1 MDIFNLIQSNL
12 LTPIILFFLFGIIA
26 ARIKSDL
33 KIPEAISEFLPIYLL
48 AAIGLHGGIEMRK
61 TGFEEMLI
69 PMLVAIGLSLL
80 FTLNHYQ
87 ILKRLGKFNIFDSYA
102 LASTYGAVGAVT
114 FSVGLSFLKNQG
126 VTSEGYLAAILAV
139 LEPAAFIMA
148 IFLTNMAVS
157 KQIRSKKQS
166 FSKDD
171 TSDIDI
177 GMKETKTKLSQV
189 LQESITGKA
198 IVILLGSIVIGYII
212 GEEGFEPISIVFD
225 ELFTG
230 AIVIFMIEM
239 GIIAGQ
245 RLEDIKKVGIFLTS
259 FAIIMPT
266 FNGII
271 GVLVSTALGLSLGGA
286 VMFGLLLASASFI
299 AAPAVLR
306 HAIPQANPKSL
317 YYICIGN
324 NIPIQHYCIIA
335 NHVYRLNMGSWR
347 RSNRLIQLCY
357 KGVHMKLYNVKLLT
371 ITCEIL
377 AQKNVIDIL
386 KNHNITGY
394 TSYEVDGNGEKG
406 LRGQGIQA
414 EKNVKVEIIMREEK
428 LSDVI
433 EDISRT
439 LFPDFTIILYVS
451 DVGVVRTEKF

>member
-1 MDIFNLIQSNL
+1 MDILQLIQSNL

-48 AAIGLHGGIEMRK
+48 AAIGLHGGIEMRN
-61 TGFEEMLI
+61 TGFENMLI

-80 FTLNHYQ
+80 MTLNHYQ
-87 ILKRLGKFNIFDSYA
+87 ILRRLGKFNIFDSYA

-126 VTSEGYLAAILAV
+126 VTSEGYLAAVLAI
-139 LEPAAFIMA
+139 LEPVAFIMA

-157 KQIRSKKQS
+157 KQIRRKKES
-166 FSKDD
+166 VSKDD
-171 TSDIDI
+171 TSNLDMGIQ
-177 GMKETKTKLSQV
+177 ETKTKLSQI
-189 LQESITGKA
+189 LHDSITGKA

-212 GEEGFEPISIVFD
+212 GEEGFSSIKIVFD
-225 ELFTG
+225 EMFTG

-245 RLEDIKKVGIFLTS
+245 RLDDIKKVGLFLTA

-271 GVLVSTALGLSLGGA
+271 GVLVATVMGLSLGGS

-306 HAIPQANPKSL
+306 HSIPQANPSL
-317 YYICIGN
+317 YITSALGITFPY
-324 NIPIQHYCIIA
+324 NIIILLPIMFTISTI
-335 NHVYRLNMGSWR
+335 
-347 RSNRLIQLCY
+347 
-357 KGVHMKLYNVKLLT
+357 VH
-371 ITCEIL
+371 
-377 AQKNVIDIL
+377 
-386 KNHNITGY
+386 
-394 TSYEVDGNGEKG
+394 NGEG
-406 LRGQGIQA
+406 SI
-414 EKNVKVEIIMREEK
+414 
-428 LSDVI
+428 D
-433 EDISRT
+433 
-439 LFPDFTIILYVS
+439 LFDYLTKDWI
-451 DVGVVRTEKF
+451 

>member
-1 MDIFNLIQSNL
+1 MDILQLIQSNL
-12 LTPIILFFLFGIIA
+12 LTPIVLFFMFGIIA

-33 KIPEAISEFLPIYLL
+33 KMPEAISEFLPIYLL

-61 TGFEEMLI
+61 TGFEEMLV

-87 ILKRLGKFNIFDSYA
+87 ILRRLGKFNIFDSYA

-114 FSVGLSFLKNQG
+114 FSVGLSFLKNLG
-126 VTSEGYLAAILAV
+126 VSSEGYLAAILAV
-139 LEPAAFIMA
+139 LEPVAFILA

-157 KQIRSKKQS
+157 KQIRTKKQS
-166 FSKDD
+166 FSDD
-171 TSDIDI
+171 EELDI

-189 LQESITGKA
+189 LKESITGKA

-212 GEEGFEPISIVFD
+212 GKEGFEPISIVFD

-245 RLEDIKKVGIFLTS
+245 RLEDIKKVGIFLTAFS
-259 FAIIMPT
+259 VIIPT
-266 FNGII
+266 INGII

-306 HAIPQANPKSL
+306 HAIPQANPSL
-317 YYICIGN
+317 YITSALGITFPY
-324 NIPIQHYCIIA
+324 NII
-335 NHVYRLNMGSWR
+335 VLL
-347 RSNRLIQLCY
+347 LI
-357 KGVHMKLYNVKLLT
+357 M
-371 ITCEIL
+371 
-377 AQKNVIDIL
+377 
-386 KNHNITGY
+386 
-394 TSYEVDGNGEKG
+394 
-406 LRGQGIQA
+406 
-414 EKNVKVEIIMREEK
+414 
-428 LSDVI
+428 
-433 EDISRT
+433 
-439 LFPDFTIILYVS
+439 FTISTWVHGEGSIDLFNYVAK
-451 DVGVVRTEKF
+451 VFI

>member
-1 MDIFNLIQSNL
+1 MEILQLIQSNL

-48 AAIGLHGGIEMRK
+48 AAIGLHGGIEMRN
-61 TGFEEMLI
+61 TGFENMLI

-87 ILKRLGKFNIFDSYA
+87 ILRRLGKFNIFDSYA

-126 VTSEGYLAAILAV
+126 VSSEGYLAAILAV
-139 LEPAAFIMA
+139 LEPVAFILA

-157 KQIRSKKQS
+157 KQIRAKKQS
-166 FSKDD
+166 VIGDAS
-171 TSDIDI
+171 SDIDV
-177 GMKETKTKLSQV
+177 GLNQTKTKLSQV
-189 LQESITGKA
+189 LHESITGKA

-212 GEEGFEPISIVFD
+212 GESGFDSIRIVFD
-225 ELFTG
+225 EMFTG

-245 RLEDIKKVGIFLTS
+245 RLDDIKKVGIFLIA

-271 GVLVSTALGLSLGGA
+271 GVLVATVMGLSLGGA

-306 HAIPQANPKSL
+306 HAIPQAKPSL
-317 YYICIGN
+317 YITSALGITFPY
-324 NIPIQHYCIIA
+324 NIIVLLPI
-335 NHVYRLNMGSWR
+335 M
-347 RSNRLIQLCY
+347 
-357 KGVHMKLYNVKLLT
+357 
-371 ITCEIL
+371 
-377 AQKNVIDIL
+377 
-386 KNHNITGY
+386 
-394 TSYEVDGNGEKG
+394 
-406 LRGQGIQA
+406 
-414 EKNVKVEIIMREEK
+414 
-428 LSDVI
+428 
-433 EDISRT
+433 
-439 LFPDFTIILYVS
+439 FTISTLVHSEGTIDLFNYLLN
-451 DVGVVRTEKF
+451 GLI

>member
-1 MDIFNLIQSNL
+1 MDILELIQSNL
-12 LTPIILFFLFGIIA
+12 LTPIVLFFLFGIIA

-33 KIPEAISEFLPIYLL
+33 KMPEAISEFLPIYLL

-87 ILKRLGKFNIFDSYA
+87 ILRRLGKFNIFDSYA

-139 LEPAAFIMA
+139 LEPVAFILA

-157 KQIRSKKQS
+157 KQIRTKKQS
-166 FSKDD
+166 ISDD
-171 TSDIDI
+171 EELDI
-177 GMKETKTKLSQV
+177 GMKQTKTKLSQV
-189 LQESITGKA
+189 LKESITGKA

-212 GEEGFEPISIVFD
+212 GKEGFEPISIVFD

-245 RLEDIKKVGIFLTS
+245 RLEDIKKVGIFLTAFS
-259 FAIIMPT
+259 VIMPT
-266 FNGII
+266 INGII

-306 HAIPQANPKSL
+306 HAIPQANPSL
-317 YYICIGN
+317 YITSALGITFPY
-324 NIPIQHYCIIA
+324 NIIVLLPIMFT
-335 NHVYRLNMGSWR
+335 VSTW
-347 RSNRLIQLCY
+347 
-357 KGVHMKLYNVKLLT
+357 VHGG
-371 ITCEIL
+371 E
-377 AQKNVIDIL
+377 AID
-386 KNHNITGY
+386 
-394 TSYEVDGNGEKG
+394 
-406 LRGQGIQA
+406 
-414 EKNVKVEIIMREEK
+414 
-428 LSDVI
+428 
-433 EDISRT
+433 
-439 LFPDFTIILYVS
+439 LFNYVS
-451 DVGVVRTEKF
+451 KVFI

>member
-1 MDIFNLIQSNL
+1 MDILELIQSNL
-12 LTPIILFFLFGIIA
+12 LTPIVLFFLFGIIA

-33 KIPEAISEFLPIYLL
+33 KMPEAISEFLPIYLL

-87 ILKRLGKFNIFDSYA
+87 ILRRLGKFNIFDSYA

-126 VTSEGYLAAILAV
+126 VSSEGYLAAILAV
-139 LEPAAFIMA
+139 LEPVAFILA

-157 KQIRSKKQS
+157 KQIRTKKQS
-166 FSKDD
+166 ISDD
-171 TSDIDI
+171 EELDI
-177 GMKETKTKLSQV
+177 GMKQTSTKLSQV
-189 LQESITGKA
+189 LKESITGKA

-212 GEEGFEPISIVFD
+212 GKEGFEPISIVFD

-259 FAIIMPT
+259 FSIIIPT
-266 FNGII
+266 INGII

-306 HAIPQANPKSL
+306 HAIPQANPSL
-317 YYICIGN
+317 YITSALGITFPY
-324 NIPIQHYCIIA
+324 NIIVLLPI
-335 NHVYRLNMGSWR
+335 M
-347 RSNRLIQLCY
+347 
-357 KGVHMKLYNVKLLT
+357 
-371 ITCEIL
+371 
-377 AQKNVIDIL
+377 
-386 KNHNITGY
+386 
-394 TSYEVDGNGEKG
+394 
-406 LRGQGIQA
+406 
-414 EKNVKVEIIMREEK
+414 
-428 LSDVI
+428 
-433 EDISRT
+433 
-439 LFPDFTIILYVS
+439 FTISTWVHGEEAIDLFNYVTK
-451 DVGVVRTEKF
+451 VFV

>member
-1 MDIFNLIQSNL
+1 MEILQLIQSNL

-48 AAIGLHGGIEMRK
+48 AAIGLHGGIEMRN
-61 TGFEEMLI
+61 TGFENMLI

-87 ILKRLGKFNIFDSYA
+87 ILRRLGKFNIFDSYA

-126 VTSEGYLAAILAV
+126 VTSEGYLAAILAI
-139 LEPAAFIMA
+139 LEPVAFIMA

-157 KQIRSKKQS
+157 KQIRAKKKS
-166 FSKDD
+166 FTNDD

-177 GMKETKTKLSQV
+177 GLRETKTKLSQV
-189 LQESITGKA
+189 LHESLTGKA
-198 IVILLGSIVIGYII
+198 IVILLGCIVIGYMI
-212 GEEGFEPISIVFD
+212 GESGFSSISIVFD
-225 ELFTG
+225 QMFTG

-245 RLEDIKKVGIFLTS
+245 RLDDIKKVGIFLIA
-259 FAIIMPT
+259 FAVIMPT

-271 GVLVSTALGLSLGGA
+271 GVLVATGMGLSLGGA

-306 HAIPQANPKSL
+306 HAIPQANPSL
-317 YYICIGN
+317 YITSALGITFPF
-324 NIPIQHYCIIA
+324 NIIVLLPIMFAIST
-335 NHVYRLNMGSWR
+335 L
-347 RSNRLIQLCY
+347 
-357 KGVHMKLYNVKLLT
+357 VH
-371 ITCEIL
+371 
-377 AQKNVIDIL
+377 
-386 KNHNITGY
+386 
-394 TSYEVDGNGEKG
+394 GE
-406 LRGQGIQA
+406 
-414 EKNVKVEIIMREEK
+414 
-428 LSDVI
+428 
-433 EDISRT
+433 
-439 LFPDFTIILYVS
+439 
-451 DVGVVRTEKF
+451 

>member
-1 MDIFNLIQSNL
+1 MDILELIQSNL
-12 LTPIILFFLFGIIA
+12 LTPIVLFFLFGIIA

-33 KIPEAISEFLPIYLL
+33 KMPEAISEFLPIYLL

-61 TGFEEMLI
+61 TGFEEMLV
-69 PMLVAIGLSLL
+69 PMLVAIGLSLF

-87 ILKRLGKFNIFDSYA
+87 ILRRLGKFNIFDSYA

-126 VTSEGYLAAILAV
+126 VSSEGYLAAILAV
-139 LEPAAFIMA
+139 LEPVAFILA

-157 KQIRSKKQS
+157 KQIRTKKQS
-166 FSKDD
+166 ISDD
-171 TSDIDI
+171 EELDI
-177 GMKETKTKLSQV
+177 GMKQTKTKLSQV
-189 LQESITGKA
+189 LKESITGKA

-212 GEEGFEPISIVFD
+212 GKEGFEPISIVFD

-259 FAIIMPT
+259 FSIIIPT
-266 FNGII
+266 INGII

-306 HAIPQANPKSL
+306 HAIPQANPSL
-317 YYICIGN
+317 YITSALGITFPY
-324 NIPIQHYCIIA
+324 NIIVLLPI
-335 NHVYRLNMGSWR
+335 M
-347 RSNRLIQLCY
+347 
-357 KGVHMKLYNVKLLT
+357 
-371 ITCEIL
+371 
-377 AQKNVIDIL
+377 
-386 KNHNITGY
+386 
-394 TSYEVDGNGEKG
+394 
-406 LRGQGIQA
+406 
-414 EKNVKVEIIMREEK
+414 
-428 LSDVI
+428 
-433 EDISRT
+433 
-439 LFPDFTIILYVS
+439 FTISTWVHGEEAIDLFNYVAK
-451 DVGVVRTEKF
+451 VFI

>member
-1 MDIFNLIQSNL
+1 MDILQLIQSNL

-48 AAIGLHGGIEMRK
+48 AAIGLHGGIEMRN
-61 TGFEEMLI
+61 TGFENMLI

-87 ILKRLGKFNIFDSYA
+87 ILRRLGKFNIFDSYA

-126 VTSEGYLAAILAV
+126 VSSEGYLAAILAV
-139 LEPAAFIMA
+139 LEPVAFILA

-157 KQIRSKKQS
+157 KQIRAKKQS
-166 FSKDD
+166 VTSDD
-171 TSDIDI
+171 SSDIDV
-177 GMKETKTKLSQV
+177 GLNQTKTKLSQV
-189 LQESITGKA
+189 LHESITGKA

-212 GEEGFEPISIVFD
+212 GESGFDSIRIVFD
-225 ELFTG
+225 EMFTG

-245 RLEDIKKVGIFLTS
+245 RLDDIKKVGIFLTA

-266 FNGII
+266 FNGIV
-271 GVLVSTALGLSLGGA
+271 GVLVATVMGLSLGGA

-306 HAIPQANPKSL
+306 HAIPQAKPSL
-317 YYICIGN
+317 YITSALGITFPY
-324 NIPIQHYCIIA
+324 NIIVLLPI
-335 NHVYRLNMGSWR
+335 M
-347 RSNRLIQLCY
+347 
-357 KGVHMKLYNVKLLT
+357 
-371 ITCEIL
+371 
-377 AQKNVIDIL
+377 
-386 KNHNITGY
+386 
-394 TSYEVDGNGEKG
+394 
-406 LRGQGIQA
+406 
-414 EKNVKVEIIMREEK
+414 
-428 LSDVI
+428 
-433 EDISRT
+433 
-439 LFPDFTIILYVS
+439 FTISTLVHSEGTIDLFNYVLN
-451 DVGVVRTEKF
+451 GLI